1 MYVYLNLHEPVKG
14 PLTTISVLDSQQEK
28 AETFSLEISS

>member
-1 MYVYLNLHEPVKG
+1 MYVHLNLHEPVKG

-28 AETFSLEISS
+28 ADNLSTEISS